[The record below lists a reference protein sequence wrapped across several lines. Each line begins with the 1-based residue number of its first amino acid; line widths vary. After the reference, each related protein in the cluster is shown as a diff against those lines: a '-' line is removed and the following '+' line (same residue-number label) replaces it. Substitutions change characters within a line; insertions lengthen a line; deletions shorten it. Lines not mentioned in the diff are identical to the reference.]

1 MDQLNLFQDG
11 PGIPM
16 LEEGEGIEAL
26 NSLETKTAAEAEQV
40 ERKAAPQTTQEQE
53 QSSGEVAGKG
63 GPERT
68 IGMGGDAVGGIA
80 NAIDGVLGTDISGLL
95 ESNREAAQPRKE
107 ELEQAAEDFKKNQPE
122 AVKVVSGGLRGA
134 AESALGAV
142 EILGDTLKT
151 AIQFATL
158 QDVSNSKDNPFSN
171 QYEWA
176 KWNLGKDEYGAQT
189 GVGKIAQG
197 FVEFG
202 AIAAVTGGFGGVAGA
217 GVKVAG
223 ATTKLGKAGQIAK
236 IGAQEGLYGVAADM
250 VMASKGEGNMANLI
264 AENIPGL
271 KDTFVTALAI
281 DEDDNPWEAAFKTAL
296 DGFGLGA
303 IVGSAGAYISGAR
316 AAKKALA
323 SGATEAEAA
332 EAAVEA
338 SSAAMQ
344 ATKPVANPN
353 TNKVAKSII
362 DSGNTERFERFS
374 QIQDLQSKG
383 IPTTWDDSAAV
394 VPEYFAK
401 GNREVGPDFAQS
413 VYDQLDG
420 LDPDGGLTIDPFTGE
435 VPVSGT
441 MVAIDG
447 EVLEDLSPDAV
458 AAFISRNSDILS
470 REDVYLGSWVSENTG
485 KPVVELSRLVEDGAE
500 ADMMGR
506 LFDQEGVFRLD
517 DFEYI
522 STDGSDA
529 LRQTKGQH
537 LRSAYSVAQ
546 EPQRVSAQTA
556 AKTQLQTAK
565 SLETPANGGGGQ
577 RTYTDAQ
584 IKQVANAKGED
595 VAKALD
601 ELVKANPIDVKD
613 LAKNARMT
621 DAELNGM
628 IEAGIEDFLDTTGK
642 IDINKIDKMGFG
654 DDSILSKK
662 GTVQTRFL
670 IQNIAS
676 SIYDSAFKVSTN
688 ATQGIENA
696 QHVSLMVDNLKG
708 LLRLHKHTAQVY
720 GSGLAEYARKVE
732 WKDAPVDTSFTAVK
746 SDDLSKALDLAEK
759 ELDEMVVKLVDGDPK
774 AVQQAQRTA
783 AMLQLTGGDPT
794 KLVDIA
800 KSVGNLYS
808 DAALKIMY
816 NSLLSSPA
824 THVVNATSN
833 AFNTIYRP
841 LSAWAGGDAKTKK
854 AAMASFYG
862 FDQTLKEFLD
872 LAFRTLKTGEAG
884 SEGSKMLVQNSQFD
898 VAFKEARR
906 IADESGDFGQQ
917 AGIGF
922 LQMLKYIADAPVFS
936 WPSRLLTTSD
946 EFFKNVVARMEY
958 SRTMMDKAIAESGF
972 ELGTNDAAIDRAF
985 QRLLK
990 SEYSRNF
997 TKKGGAILNEDLL
1010 KSAKE
1015 VTFQTELT
1023 GAAGKFANFL
1033 NDTPALRPFFP
1044 FVKTGHNVLV
1054 YTGTHVPVLNMAL
1067 EESRK
1072 VLLDP
1077 NADPYQK
1084 AIMQGRVGFGSMA
1097 MLVGGYAASQGL
1109 ITGNGPNDPRRRKEW
1124 LRTHQPRSIK
1134 VGDRWVS
1141 FDRIEP
1147 IGPLLA
1153 VAADI
1158 NYAITSGQLE
1168 EDRAQYLVGYMANA
1182 IAVNLTDKSM
1192 FQGLG
1197 PMAELLNP
1205 RNQSPEM
1212 FIAKI
1217 SEIGNNFTPLAGARR
1232 AFTNSMTPY
1241 MQEYNKLWDRTLAS
1255 ATLGMAGNRAD
1266 RIDWLTGEPITS
1278 ASAGEWNA
1286 VMPWKV
1292 VKRGTDVVKD
1302 ALEDIEFDSAAV
1314 REELGDID
1322 LTPEQ
1327 KGVLS
1332 KYMAETGLHGEL
1344 KKFVSKPSFKEKV
1357 DEYVQRLKDGHRV
1370 RKEDQFFYRHIKS
1383 TISRAQKIALARLR
1397 QDYPELDS
1405 EYRLGRAAQQM
1416 DRMPNGYEPLI
1427 RFDNK

>member
-16 LEEGEGIEAL
+16 LEEGEGIKAL
-26 NSLETKTAAEAEQV
+26 NSLQTKTAAEADQV
-40 ERKAAPQTTQEQE
+40 ERIAAPQPTQEQE
-53 QSSGEVAGKG
+53 QPSGEIAGKG

-68 IGMGGDAVGGIA
+68 IGTGGDAVGGIA
-80 NAIDGVLGTDISGLL
+80 SAIDGVLGTDISGLL
-95 ESNREAAQPRKE
+95 ESNREAAQPEKE
-107 ELEQAAEDFKKNQPE
+107 KLEKAADDFKKNQPE
-122 AVKVVSGGLRGA
+122 PVKVVSGGIRGA
-134 AESALGAV
+134 AESALGAA
-142 EILGDTLKT
+142 EIVGDTAKT
-151 AIQFATL
+151 FATL
-158 QDVSNSKDNPFSN
+158 GNVAGKDNVFSN
-171 QYEWA
+171 EYEWA

-202 AIAAVTGGFGGVAGA
+202 SIAALTGGFGGVTGAGA
-217 GVKVAG
+217 KVAG
-223 ATTKLGKAGQIAK
+223 ASTKLGKAGQIAK
-236 IGAQEGLYGVAADM
+236 VGAVEGLYGVAADM

-271 KDTFVTALAI
+271 KDTFITALAI

-303 IVGSAGAYISGAR
+303 IVGSAGAYIAGAR
-316 AAKKALA
+316 AAKKAIA
-323 SGATEAEAA
+323 GGATEEAA
-332 EAAVEA
+332 GEAAA
-338 SSAAMQ
+338 QAAAEVIQ
-344 ATKPVANPN
+344 ATKPTPSSN
-353 TNKVAKSII
+353 TSKVAQSILG
-362 DSGNTERFERFS
+362 SGNTERFERFS

-383 IPTTWDDSAAV
+383 IPTTWDDAAAV

-401 GNREVGPDFAQS
+401 GNREVQADFAQS

-420 LDPDGGLTIDPFTGE
+420 LDPDGGLTVDPFTGE

-447 EVLEDLSPDAV
+447 EVLEDLSQEAV
-458 AAFISRNSDILS
+458 ADFISRNSDILS
-470 REDVYLGSWVSENTG
+470 REDVYLGSWVSEKTG
-485 KPVVELSRLVEDGAE
+485 KPVVELSRLVEDGDE
-500 ADMMGR
+500 ADMLGR
-506 LFDQEGVFRLD
+506 MFDQEGVFRLD
-517 DFEYI
+517 DFEYL

-546 EPQRVSAQTA
+546 EPQVVPAQTA

-565 SLETPANGGGGQ
+565 SLDTPANGGGGQ

-584 IKQVANAKGED
+584 IKQVADAQGEE
-595 VAKALD
+595 VAQQLD
-601 ELVKANPIDVKD
+601 NLVQSNPIDVAD
-613 LAKNARMT
+613 LVKTSRMT
-621 DAELNGM
+621 DGEINGM
-628 IEAGIEDFLDTTGK
+628 IEAGIEDFLDTAGK
-642 IDINKIDKMGFG
+642 IDLNKIEKMGFG
-654 DDSILSKK
+654 DDTILSKK

-676 SIYDSAFKVSTN
+676 AVYDSAFKVNTN
-688 ATQGIENA
+688 ASEAMENS
-696 QHVSLMVDNLKG
+696 QHVSLMVDNLKA
-708 LLRLHKHTAQVY
+708 LLRLHKRTAQVY
-720 GSGLAEYARKVE
+720 GSGLAEYSRKVE
-732 WKDAPVDTSFTAVK
+732 WKDAPVDVSFTKVSA
-746 SDDLSKALDLAEK
+746 DDMTKALDLAEK
-759 ELDEMVVKLVDGDPK
+759 ELDEMVVKLASFDEK
-774 AVQQAQRTA
+774 ATQQAQRTA

-800 KSVGNLYS
+800 KNVGSLYS

-841 LSAWAGGDAKTKK
+841 LTAWAGGDAKTKK

-862 FDQTLKEFLD
+862 FDRTLRESLD
-872 LAFRTLKTGEAG
+872 LAFRTLKTGESG
-884 SEGSKMLVQNSQFD
+884 SQGSKILVQSSQFD

-922 LQMLKYIADAPVFS
+922 LQMLKYVADAPLFS
-936 WPSRLLTTSD
+936 WPSRLLSTSD

-958 SRTMMDKAIAESGF
+958 SRTMMDKAIADSGY
-972 ELGTNDAAIDRAF
+972 ELGKNDAAIDRAF
-985 QRLLK
+985 QKLLK

-997 TKKGGAILNEDLL
+997 TKTGGAILNQDLNTA
-1010 KSAKE
+1010 AKE

-1023 GAAGKFANFL
+1023 GAAGKFAAFL

-1054 YTGTHVPVLNMAL
+1054 YTGTHVPVLNLAL

-1084 AIMQGRVGFGSMA
+1084 AVMQGRMGFGAMA
-1097 MLVGGYAASQGL
+1097 MLAGGFAASNGL
-1109 ITGNGPNDPRRRKEW
+1109 ISGNGPSDPRRRKEW
-1124 LRTHQPRSIK
+1124 LRTHQPRSLK
-1134 VGDRWVS
+1134 VGDKWVS

-1158 NYAITSGQLE
+1158 NYAVTSGQLE
-1168 EDRAQYLVGYMANA
+1168 EDRAQYLVGYMANS

-1192 FQGLG
+1192 FQGLS
-1197 PMAELLNP
+1197 PLAELLNP
-1205 RNQSPEM
+1205 RNQSPEA
-1212 FIAKI
+1212 FISKI
-1217 SEIGNNFTPLAGARR
+1217 TEISNNFTPLAGARR
-1232 AFTNSMTPY
+1232 AFTNAMTPY
-1241 MQEYNKLWDRTLAS
+1241 MQEYNKLWDRTLAT
-1255 ATLGMAGNRAD
+1255 ATFGALGNRAD
-1266 RIDWLTGEPITS
+1266 SIDWLTGEPITS

-1292 VKRGTDVVKD
+1292 VERGTDVVKD

-1327 KGVLS
+1327 KGVLA
-1332 KYMAETGLHGEL
+1332 KYMADTGLHAEL
-1344 KKFVSKPSFKEKV
+1344 KKFVSKPSFNEKV
-1357 DEYVQRLKDGHRV
+1357 DEYIQRLKEGHRV
-1370 RKEDQFFYRHIKS
+1370 KKEDQFFYRHIKS
-1383 TISRAQKIALARLR
+1383 TISRAQTIALARLR

-1427 RFDNK
+1427 RFNNK